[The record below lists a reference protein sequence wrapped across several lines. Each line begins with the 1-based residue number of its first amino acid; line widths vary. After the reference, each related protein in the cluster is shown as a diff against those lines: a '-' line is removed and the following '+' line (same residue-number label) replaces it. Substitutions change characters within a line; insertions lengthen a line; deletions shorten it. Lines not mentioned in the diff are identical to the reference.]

1 MRTTV
6 RNSEDAIIA
15 RLSLRA
21 AMKQLPPKERDAFLY
36 CDVLGFT
43 QAEAARIVGVGQ
55 QWISDLRKQARH
67 KIKKILS

>member
-15 RLSLRA
+15 RLALRA
-21 AMKQLPPKERDAFLY
+21 AMKRLPPKERDAFLY

-43 QAEAARIVGVGQ
+43 QAEVARIVGVSQ
-55 QWISDLRKQARH
+55 PMVTKLRTQARH